1 MKIAILIPAHNEQQA
16 IASVVRSFK
25 MKALDVFVM
34 DDGSTDQTSSNAR
47 DAGAIILRHE
57 QKSGKGATLRRGF
70 DHILTKGYDGL
81 IIVDGDGQH
90 SADDVEK
97 FLSLAQK
104 NPDCLINGNR
114 MTNHDAMPWLRFLTN
129 RFMSLLIS
137 FACGQWIP
145 DTQCGY
151 RYVGAK
157 ILHAWQLQCTGFE
170 IESEMLMKAAK
181 KNFKIYS
188 VPIKTI
194 YEDEKSKINPL
205 RDTVRFFRFFVRE
218 IFTLK

>member
-16 IASVVRSFK
+16 IASVVRSFRA
-25 MKALDVFVM
+25 KALDVFVM
-34 DDGSTDQTSSNAR
+34 DDGSTDQTSLNAR
-47 DAGAIILRHE
+47 EAGAIVLRHE

-70 DHILTKGYDGL
+70 EHILAQGYDGL

-97 FLSLAQK
+97 FLKLAK
-104 NPDCLINGNR
+104 TNPDCLINGNR
-114 MTNHDAMPWLRFLTN
+114 MKNHDAMPWVRYLTN
-129 RFMSLLIS
+129 RFMSILIS
-137 FACGQWIP
+137 CACGQWIA

-151 RYVGAK
+151 RYVGAH
-157 ILHAWQLQCTGFE
+157 ILRAWQLQCTGFE
-170 IESEMLMKAAK
+170 IETEMLMKAAK
-181 KNFKIYS
+181 KKFKIYS

-205 RDTVRFFRFFVRE
+205 RDTFRFIRYFVKE

>member
-1 MKIAILIPAHNEQQA
+1 MKIAILIPAHNEQNA
-16 IASVVRSFK
+16 IASVVRSFQAK
-25 MKALDVFVM
+25 GLDVFVF
-34 DDGSTDQTSSNAR
+34 DDGSTDQTSLNAR
-47 DAGAIILRHE
+47 EAGAVVLRHE

-70 DHILTKGYDGL
+70 QYISSHDYDGV

-90 SADDVEK
+90 SADDVDR
-97 FLSLAQK
+97 FIALANQ

-137 FACGQWIP
+137 AACGQWIP

-151 RYVGAK
+151 RYIGVH
-157 ILHAWQLQCTGFE
+157 ILRAWNLQCTGFE
-170 IESEMLMKAAK
+170 IETEMLMKAAK
-181 KNFKIYS
+181 KKFKIYS

-194 YEDEKSKINPL
+194 YEDEKSKINPF
-205 RDTVRFFRFFVRE
+205 RDTVRFIRYFVKE
-218 IFTLK
+218 IFT